1 MKNLLK
7 VLKSKIWIFGII
19 LGSVIIALPSYYFFD
34 KEMIIW
40 NFWYNY
46 YLLELSLII
55 IISILFWLFL
65 WASLYKIIYFSKI
78 EKKSSLWL
86 FWWFIWIL
94 VTGCPACSITLA
106 SYFGLASVISV
117 FPFWWI
123 ELKIISVFLLLYVV
137 YTTIRDLEVC
147 KIKKK

>member
-1 MKNLLK
+1 MNNLLK

-19 LGSVIIALPSYYFFD
+19 LGSAIIALPSYYFFD
-34 KEMIIW
+34 WEMIIW

-46 YLLELSLII
+46 YLLELTLTIT
-55 IISILFWLFL
+55 ISILFGLFVG
-65 WASLYKIIYFSKI
+65 STLYKMIYFSS
-78 EKKSSLWL
+78 EKKSSI
-86 FWWFIWIL
+86 WFIWWFLGIL
-94 VTGCPACSITLA
+94 VSGCPACSITLA
-106 SYFGLASVISV
+106 SYFGLAGIISV

-147 KIKKK
+147 KIKKH